1 MKGQQMPK
9 VQLRQRQTMKT
20 KGRSSAGM
28 QIMGAAAKPAQLRH
42 PLHQTRIRND
52 RCEMIGDR
60 PGEAGRDRPQRS
72 RTPPGAQLT
81 PGAATIIE
89 SACPTFTQVPNM
101 RSQSQEDRTRDTGN
115 RLPKGSQQEPW
126 HTETTTAVICRQASH
141 ALRSSTWNQ
150 RLRRQRASFSG
161 SAANGTAIVA
171 ESKSVAA
178 RTFASTACRTDT
190 KAGSAQHH
198 SRIATQPRQSM
209 TATSPAGPLSGKAA
223 GGHGDAATPE
233 AKGKAGAETRP
244 APAIKST
251 KGSGRQT
258 LLTALAHEERRVN
271 R

>member
-1 MKGQQMPK
+1 MKGQQAPK
-9 VQLRQRQTMKT
+9 VQLRQRRTMKT

-42 PLHQTRIRND
+42 PWHQTLIRND
-52 RCEMIGDR
+52 RCEMTGAR
-60 PGEAGRDRPQRS
+60 PGEAGRHRPQRT
-72 RTPPGAQLT
+72 RTPPGDQLT
-81 PGAATIIE
+81 PEAATTIE
-89 SACPTFTQVPNM
+89 SACPTCTQVPNR

-178 RTFASTACRTDT
+178 RTFASTACRRDT

-223 GGHGDAATPE
+223 GGHGDAATTE
-233 AKGKAGAETRP
+233 AKEKAGAETRP

-251 KGSGRQT
+251 
-258 LLTALAHEERRVN
+258 
-271 R
+271 